1 MENLVV
7 IEKLTKHFG
16 KKQPV
21 LKGVDL
27 VIKPME
33 HLALIGHNGA
43 GKSLLFDLIAGII
56 QPSGG
61 KITYYFQDQ
70 PYYRQ
75 IGMQFQTIDFLPN
88 LSVTNMIRFSI
99 DLFNIK
105 IDPKALDELIDGF
118 EVRQFLKQKC
128 VKLSGGQKQRLNLLL
143 ALINQPKLLLLD
155 EFATGLDH
163 LVKIRLRKFIL
174 DYCNQRGITIVTIAH
189 DLDDIVWFAKAV
201 AILDQGKI
209 VYHQTYQQMEQDFQ
223 SISNLINH
231 FLDFK
236 VN

>member
-1 MENLVV
+1 MEHLVV
-7 IEKLTKHFG
+7 IENLSKQFG
-16 KKQPV
+16 KKLQV

-88 LSVTNMIRFSI
+88 LSVANMIRFSI

-105 IDPKALDELIDGF
+105 IDPQALDHLIDGF

-174 DYCNQRGITIVTIAH
+174 DYCNQKQITIVTIAH
-189 DLDDIVWFAKAV
+189 DLDDIAWFAKAIAV
-201 AILDQGKI
+201 LDQGKI
-209 VYHQTYQQMEQDFQ
+209 VYQKTYEQMESEFQ
-223 SISNLINH
+223 TVSNLISH
-231 FLDFK
+231 FLDHSA
-236 VN
+236 N